1 MPKLRYMSYPLLAV
15 AAALLF
21 AACQSRTTTMPY
33 RFIDHY
39 KLTANMVKSRE
50 KTQEVAS
57 YEFNEDGN
65 TEGWQPG
72 QGVKKLQVRAG
83 KLYIEAETNAPGS
96 IIKTNLLAKQ
106 ITAVRIRMKNSAG
119 NMGSLFWSLEEKA
132 PLLSGNRKR
141 FTIISDNNF
150 HDYYIFV
157 EDSPRW
163 KRTIRRILIRPSATE
178 GSAEID
184 SIAFLY
190 IPYGERLLLESID
203 NGVFKDY
210 IGGQLRR
217 IIFAAP
223 PFKVEH
229 TIRFPRDAF
238 FDFGYGIIPKAWF
251 KEGDGV
257 QFTVKAVDKDGKSYN
272 LFSHYIDPKNNEDER
287 KWFDARVDASQFA
300 GQTIKIILETE
311 GSRKGEKL
319 SDKPSDTRYDYAVWS
334 NPVIYRAK
342 EKKVLPNII
351 LISLDALRTDSL
363 GCYGY
368 WRKTS
373 PNIDKMVKNNHTV
386 KFTRAFA
393 SSTRTV
399 PSHANLFTGKH
410 LSISSIHEIA
420 YLNRRENTFAE
431 ELRQVEYDTVAF
443 TGGGFMHHALGFDK
457 GFDSYTELIST
468 DKNRIKETY
477 NKIANWLENKR
488 TDKFFL
494 FMHSYETHVPY
505 GSTYFIKS
513 LNRGNIPEEYS
524 RRFPITYEIVKDI
537 IYTATEEEK
546 AYIRALY
553 DGGIWE
559 ADKYLGLLF
568 DKLKQLDLWENTI
581 IIITSD
587 HGEAF
592 WEHHPIG
599 AMHGHSL
606 YNELM
611 HVPLIIYAP
620 QTTIRK
626 NTIEAYVS
634 HVDLFPTILEL
645 AGVKD
650 FNKSKLMGVSLVP
663 LIKGKSYKAERIIFS
678 ELKDLSSNIRL
689 QSIIWGNYKYIRSLN
704 GKHQTEFYGVNLDI
718 AEEELFNLKDDFKE
732 TTNILKQNPELAK
745 LARTKLESFLYQ
757 NMKLLLPY
765 ETKAEQV
772 LDEELKRRLKALGY
786 LK

>member
-1 MPKLRYMSYPLLAV
+1 MLKFRYMSYLLLVVGAV
-15 AAALLF
+15 LLF
-21 AACQSRTTTMPY
+21 SFCQSRTTTMPY

-39 KLTANMVKSRE
+39 KPTANMVKSRE
-50 KTQEVAS
+50 KVQEVAS
-57 YEFNEDGN
+57 YEFNEEGN

-72 QGVKKLQVRAG
+72 LGVKKFQVRAG
-83 KLYIEAETNAPGS
+83 KLYIEAEANAPSS

-106 ITAVRIRMKNSAG
+106 VTAVRIRMKNSAG

-132 PLLSGNRKR
+132 PLSSGNRKK

-163 KRTIRRILIRPSATE
+163 KRTIRRILIRPSTTQ

-203 NGVFKDY
+203 NGVFKGY
-210 IGGQLRR
+210 IGDQLRR

-272 LFSHYIDPKNNEDER
+272 LFSDYIDPKNNKNDR
-287 KWFDARVDASQFA
+287 KWFDARIDLSQFA
-300 GQTIKIILETE
+300 GQTIKIVLETE
-311 GSRKGEKL
+311 GSKKDEKL
-319 SDKPSDTRYDYAVWS
+319 SHKPSDTRYDYAVWS
-334 NPVIYRAK
+334 SPVLYRAK
-342 EKKVLPNII
+342 EKKVQPNII
-351 LISLDALRTDSL
+351 LISLDSLRADSL
-363 GCYGY
+363 GCCGY

-373 PNIDKMVKNNHTV
+373 PTIDKLVKNNHTV

-410 LSISSIHEIA
+410 LSISSTHEIA
-420 YLNRRENTFAE
+420 YLNRRENTLAE

-443 TGGGFMHHALGFDK
+443 TDGGFMHHALGFDK
-457 GFDSYTELIST
+457 GFDSYIELIST

-494 FMHSYETHVPY
+494 FIHSYETHVPY
-505 GSTYFIKS
+505 GRTYFIKS
-513 LNRGNIPEEYS
+513 LSRGNIPEEYS
-524 RRFPITYEIVKDI
+524 RRFPITYETVKDLI
-537 IYTATEEEK
+537 FTATEEERR
-546 AYIRALY
+546 YIRALY
-553 DGGIWE
+553 DGGIRE

-606 YNELM
+606 YNEVI

-620 QTTIRK
+620 KTRIK
-626 NTIEAYVS
+626 NNTIENNVS
-634 HVDLFPTILEL
+634 HVDILASILEL
-645 AGVKD
+645 AGVKG

-663 LIKGKSYKAERIIFS
+663 LMKGKTYDAERIIFS
-678 ELKDLSSNIRL
+678 ELKDQSSNIRL
-689 QSIIWGNYKYIRSLN
+689 QSIIWNNYKYIRSLN
-704 GKHQTEFYGVNLDI
+704 GKHQAEFYGVNLNI
-718 AEEELFNLKDDFKE
+718 AEEELFNINSDFNE
-732 TTNILKQNPELAK
+732 TSNIIEQNPELAK
-745 LARTKLESFLYQ
+745 MARTKLESFLYQ
-757 NMKLLLPY
+757 NMKLLLSG